1 MSRNA
6 ASVLPARGLP
16 FPGLLSLVLLSLV
29 LLAPSPPSAAT
40 DPDPLPSW
48 RAGEVKAAI
57 LAFVAAVSDSG
68 GPDFVPASER
78 IAVLDNDG
86 TSWCERPDYVP
97 TLFQADLLRGL
108 VAEGRID
115 GDAMPYR
122 AWIADD
128 QEALRDFGWRES
140 YEALT
145 RALVGI
151 DIEEYR
157 EAALAYLERR
167 RHERFDRP
175 YTELYYAPMLEL
187 IDLLEARDFQV
198 WIVTGAEQAFVQS
211 YSEQVLGIPP
221 ARVIGS
227 WVTPV
232 YENDDGEVRL
242 TRGDVQVPNGYE
254 HKPENIAVR
263 IGRRP
268 IFAAGNSNNDEP
280 MCRYALTG
288 KHRSLAI
295 WIHHDDPD
303 REYEYGRRGSRIEEL
318 CEENPAAYE
327 VSMRRDWARV
337 FR

>member
-1 MSRNA
+1 MFRNVK
-6 ASVLPARGLP
+6 SLPPARALLALTLFSLAVTAP
-16 FPGLLSLVLLSLV
+16 SLLS
-29 LLAPSPPSAAT
+29 AQA

-48 RAGEVKAAI
+48 REGEVKTAI
-57 LAFVAAVSDSG
+57 LEFVAAVSDSG
-68 GPDFVPASER
+68 GPDFLQASER

-97 TLFQADLLRGL
+97 TMFQADLLRSL
-108 VAEGRID
+108 AAEGRID
-115 GDAMPYR
+115 GEAMPYC

-128 QEALRDFGWRES
+128 QDALRDFGWRES
-140 YEALT
+140 YQALT
-145 RALVGI
+145 RALAGI

-187 IDLLEARDFQV
+187 MDLLEARDFQV
-198 WIVTGAEQAFVQS
+198 WIVTGAEQAFVSS
-211 YSEQVLGIPP
+211 YSEQILGIPP
-221 ARVIGS
+221 ARVIGA

-242 TRGDVQVPNGYE
+242 VRGDSQVENGYE

-288 KHRSLAI
+288 KNRSLAI
-295 WIHHDDPD
+295 WINHDDPE
-303 REYEYGRRGSRIEEL
+303 REYEYGRRDSLIEKL
-318 CEENPAAYE
+318 CDENPAAYE
-327 VSMRRDWARV
+327 VSMERDWARV